1 MQTPQQ
7 TASSKPEELASPK
20 TKEIY
25 SVAFLTNLHFL
36 ILIFF
41 LLALF
46 PTVLFPHHFPPS
58 PIIRWHLWISIKS
71 CFHASSSSPGFN
83 CTPRS
88 SVLHHRA
95 WLLYWYSSS
104 SVCAQGHLWY
114 VSALRI
120 LCASNFKFYWP
131 LDFVYSYLY
140 NHYGIFKYYFGKY
153 MDCNTLFFA
162 ISVASV

>member
-1 MQTPQQ
+1 MRQPRVLSCPGYISMQTPQQ

-95 WLLYWYSSS
+95 WDSSMSLTALLVQQQFCLCPGTPLICVSIKDT
-104 SVCAQGHLWY
+104 VCKQLQVLLAP
-114 VSALRI
+114 RFCI
-120 LCASNFKFYWP
+120 
-131 LDFVYSYLY
+131 
-140 NHYGIFKYYFGKY
+140 
-153 MDCNTLFFA
+153 
-162 ISVASV
+162 